1 MNTKPKPKPAF
12 PWMRDGTTGFFND
25 KNERVCTG
33 SQMGRTDTM
42 HPGNETE
49 PLRLQ
54 RVPFTGTCYD
64 RGGAY
69 WGAPE
74 NLWCAWGDEIGDDG
88 EQVEVWVRANS
99 RAQAKAEI
107 LARFPDAK
115 FIR

>member
-1 MNTKPKPKPAF
+1 MNTPTKSII
-12 PWMRDGTTGFFND
+12 PWLANGSTGFT
-25 KNERVCTG
+25 NEHGQRVCTG
-33 SQMGRTDTM
+33 SQMGRRDTM

-54 RVPFTGTCYD
+54 RVPFVDGCYD

-69 WGAPE
+69 WGAPA

-88 EQVEVWVRANS
+88 DAVHVFVRANS
-99 RAQAKAEI
+99 RAQAKASI
-107 LARFPDAK
+107 VAKFPDAK